1 MNVRQVVPR
10 DAIPSVDDPEFGN
23 QYDDAEEDR
32 VVVFDPEDGPAR
44 AYPIRY
50 LHYHEIVTDEA
61 GEPIAVTWC
70 PLCGSA
76 VVYARGRWNV
86 PHVRRLG
93 KTRSTYCPP
102 QFFRGSS
109 SATDIQTAS
118 FFDRRAARATTGGN
132 WPDFRRADC
141 SPLRGRTTTG
151 RLDSGLPSNAVFPR
165 RTAMNARPCF
175 WSCPSHAERMTTTAE
190 IADFVT
196 ETEFDDLSEET
207 VDELKKRV
215 LDSLG
220 IAVGA
225 MGERPVE
232 AVRTTVE
239 EMDGSGC
246 TLWGGG
252 AASPP
257 DATMLNTAYVRYL
270 DYMDSFL
277 APGETPHPSDN
288 VAGLVACGEYED
300 CAGDDLLTAVGIAY
314 EVQGE
319 LAWNA
324 PVRDRGWDHVTH
336 TVISATAG
344 AAKLLGLD
352 REETRSAIGI
362 AGTAHNALRVTR
374 TEGISEWKGLAS
386 ANAARNGVYSAMLAK
401 NGVEGPTNLFEGQ
414 KGWKHIVSGDFEVD
428 FSPGERVHDVMAKK
442 YVAETYAQSA
452 VEGIIE
458 LAEAE
463 DIDPDDVESIHLDT
477 FAGAKLI
484 IGGGEG
490 SRYEV
495 ETKAQA
501 DHSLPYMLAV
511 SLIDREMTNAQYEPE
526 RIRRDD
532 VQELLRTV
540 EVEEDDELTDR
551 FEAGEMPA
559 VIDVRM
565 EDGTTHHVE
574 KADFEGHP
582 NNSMSWEQIE
592 TKFDRMAGTRYDE
605 SRREQIVETV
615 LQLETREIADLVALL
630 D

>member
-1 MNVRQVVPR
+1 
-10 DAIPSVDDPEFGN
+10 
-23 QYDDAEEDR
+23 
-32 VVVFDPEDGPAR
+32 
-44 AYPIRY
+44 
-50 LHYHEIVTDEA
+50 
-61 GEPIAVTWC
+61 
-70 PLCGSA
+70 
-76 VVYARGRWNV
+76 
-86 PHVRRLG
+86 
-93 KTRSTYCPP
+93 
-102 QFFRGSS
+102 
-109 SATDIQTAS
+109 
-118 FFDRRAARATTGGN
+118 
-132 WPDFRRADC
+132 
-141 SPLRGRTTTG
+141 
-151 RLDSGLPSNAVFPR
+151 
-165 RTAMNARPCF
+165 
-175 WSCPSHAERMTTTAE
+175 MTTTAE
-190 IADFVT
+190 LADFVV
-196 ETEFDDLSEET
+196 ETGYDDLSADT

-215 LDSLG
+215 LDSVG

-225 MGERPVE
+225 MGEEPVE
-232 AVRTTVE
+232 AVRATVE
-239 EMDGSGC
+239 EMNDGGDC

-252 AASPP
+252 SASPP

-288 VAGLVACGEYED
+288 IAAAIVCGEYADSTGEELI
-300 CAGDDLLTAVGIAY
+300 AAIAIAY
-314 EVQGE
+314 EIQAE

-344 AAKLLGLD
+344 ASKLLGLS

-386 ANAARNGVYSAMLAK
+386 ANAARNAVYSAMLAK

-414 KGWKHIVSGDFEVD
+414 KGWKQIVSGEFDVD
-428 FSPGERVHDVMAKK
+428 LSPGERVHDVMTKR

-458 LAEAE
+458 MAEQE
-463 DIDPDDVESIHLDT
+463 DIDPEHVESIRLDT

-501 DHSLPYMLAV
+501 DHSLPYMLAAA
-511 SLIDREMTNAQYEPE
+511 LIDREMTNTQYDPD
-526 RIRRDD
+526 RIQRDD

-540 EVEEDDELTDR
+540 EVEEDEALTDR

-559 VIDVRM
+559 NIDIEM
-565 EDGTTHHVE
+565 DDGTTYRVE
-574 KADFEGHP
+574 KDDFAGHP
-582 NNSMSWEQIE
+582 NNAMSWEQVE
-592 TKFDRMAGTRYDE
+592 SKFDRIASAYDD
-605 SRREQIVETV
+605 SRREEIVGTV
-615 LQLETREIADLVALL
+615 RGMDDHRVTDLVELL
-630 D
+630 A

>member
-1 MNVRQVVPR
+1 
-10 DAIPSVDDPEFGN
+10 
-23 QYDDAEEDR
+23 
-32 VVVFDPEDGPAR
+32 
-44 AYPIRY
+44 
-50 LHYHEIVTDEA
+50 
-61 GEPIAVTWC
+61 
-70 PLCGSA
+70 
-76 VVYARGRWNV
+76 
-86 PHVRRLG
+86 
-93 KTRSTYCPP
+93 
-102 QFFRGSS
+102 
-109 SATDIQTAS
+109 
-118 FFDRRAARATTGGN
+118 
-132 WPDFRRADC
+132 
-141 SPLRGRTTTG
+141 
-151 RLDSGLPSNAVFPR
+151 
-165 RTAMNARPCF
+165 
-175 WSCPSHAERMTTTAE
+175 MTTTAE
-190 IADFVT
+190 IAAFVA
-196 ETEFDDLSEET
+196 EMEFDDLSGES

-215 LDSLG
+215 LDSIG

-225 MGERPVE
+225 MGEEPVE
-232 AVRTTVE
+232 AVRATVE
-239 EMDGSGC
+239 EMNGEGC

-252 AASPP
+252 TASPP
-257 DATMLNTAYVRYL
+257 DAAMLNAAYVRYL

-288 VAGLVACGEYED
+288 IAGIIAAGEYE
-300 CAGDDLLTAVGIAY
+300 GRSGKDLLTAVGIAY
-314 EVQGE
+314 EVQAE

-344 AAKLLGLD
+344 AAKLLGLTHD
-352 REETRSAIGI
+352 EIQSAIGI

-401 NGVEGPTNLFEGQ
+401 NGVEGPTNLFEGR
-414 KGWKHIVSGDFEVD
+414 KGWKQIVSGDFEVD
-428 FSPGERVHDVMAKK
+428 FSPGEHVHDVMTKQ

-463 DIDPDDVESIHLDT
+463 EIDPEDVDSIHLDT

-501 DHSLPYMLAV
+501 DHSLPYMLAAA
-511 SLIDREMTNAQYEPE
+511 LIDREMTNAQYDPE
-526 RIRRDD
+526 RIKRDD

-540 EVEEDDELTDR
+540 GVAEDDELTDR

-559 VIDVRM
+559 VIEITM
-565 EDGTTHHVE
+565 ADGTTHRVE
-574 KADFEGHP
+574 KDDFEGHP
-582 NNSMSWEQIE
+582 NNSMSWEQVE
-592 TKFDRMAGTRYDE
+592 AKFGRMAEGRYDH
-605 SRREQIVETV
+605 SRRERIVETV
-615 LQLETREIADLVALL
+615 LQLEHNDIADLVALL